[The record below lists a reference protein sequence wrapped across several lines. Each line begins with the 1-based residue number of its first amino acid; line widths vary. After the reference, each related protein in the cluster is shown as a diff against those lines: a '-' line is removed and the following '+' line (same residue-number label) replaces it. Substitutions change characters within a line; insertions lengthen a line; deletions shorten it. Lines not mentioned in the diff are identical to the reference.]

1 MHATLQ
7 PSLVRP
13 VRPRRVSVGPRL
25 TLEELLRRAAA
36 NVDRGQ
42 VKLISGRFRPA
53 KRGRALTPTEKGL
66 MLLLAGGLGL
76 AIWLHARPVPLNAH
90 TTYFQSLAA
99 STRLETGAPRSF
111 AEAALRTIGRDWRA
125 TTLFTCANPAFWH
138 YGPEVHPNTR
148 AARIEQG
155 LARLAAHG
163 PVVSVMTFPAPTA
176 VETDT
181 VDGMEVLASRVA
193 GQLEL
198 ADGTVVRFAARLVQ
212 DGSTKR
218 WGLAELKIPGF
229 LP

>member
-1 MHATLQ
+1 M
-7 PSLVRP
+7 
-13 VRPRRVSVGPRL
+13 
-25 TLEELLRRAAA
+25 RRAAA

-76 AIWLHARPVPLNAH
+76 TIWLHARSAPVNAH
-90 TTYFQSLAA
+90 TAYYQSLAA
-99 STRLETGAPRSF
+99 STPLEAGAPRSF
-111 AEAALRTIGRDWRA
+111 AEAAVRAIGRDWRA
-125 TTLFTCANPAFWH
+125 ATLFTCAHPVFWRNGPA
-138 YGPEVHPNTR
+138 VHPNTR
-148 AARIEQG
+148 ATRIEQG
-155 LARLAAHG
+155 LARLAEHG
-163 PVVSVMTFPAPTA
+163 PVVSVQTFPAPTS

-198 ADGTVVRFAARLVQ
+198 ADGTIVRFDARLVQ
-212 DGSTKR
+212 EESTKR
-218 WGLAELKIPGF
+218 WGLAELVIPGF